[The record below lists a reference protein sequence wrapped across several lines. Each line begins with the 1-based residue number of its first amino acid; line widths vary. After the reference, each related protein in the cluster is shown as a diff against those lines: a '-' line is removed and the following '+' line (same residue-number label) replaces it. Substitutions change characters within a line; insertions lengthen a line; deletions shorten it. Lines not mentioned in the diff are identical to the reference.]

1 MKKYLYRDLFI
12 VEDTHWWHISKRKT
26 ISQLIKKYSIW
37 KNPKV
42 LDVGCGTG
50 RNIEELADLGQVYGL
65 DNSQEALRFCKKR
78 GLKNLIFGSAEKTN
92 MPNNSFDIITLLDV
106 LEHTDDDKTL
116 KEIHRILKKNGLLI
130 ITVPAFNW
138 LWSQWDIVLHHK
150 RRYTRES
157 LAGVLERNNYGIRK
171 ISYMYCFLVVP
182 ILIIRSIKSILFKK
196 EYPSDFKLS
205 SPLVNNLLIK
215 LTQFESFFYANGHI
229 PIGTSLI
236 VVAQKK

>member
-1 MKKYLYRDLFI
+1 MKKYLYGDLFSL
-12 VEDTHWWHISKRKT
+12 EDKHWWHISKRRIVRK
-26 ISQLIKKYSIW
+26 LIDKYNNLE
-37 KNPKV
+37 NPKI
-42 LDVGCGTG
+42 LDIGCGTG
-50 RNIEELADLGQVYGL
+50 RNIEELADLGQIYGL
-65 DNSQEALRFCKKR
+65 DNSREALRFCKKR

-92 MPNNSFDIITLLDV
+92 LPNNSFDIITLLDV

-116 KEIHRILKKNGLLI
+116 KEIHRILKKNSLLI

-157 LAGVLERNNYGIRK
+157 LTTILERNNYRIRK
-171 ISYMYCFLVVP
+171 ISYMYSFLVLP
-182 ILIIRSIKSILFKK
+182 ILLVRSIKSFLFKK
-196 EYPSDFKLS
+196 EYPSDFRLS
-205 SPLVNNLLIK
+205 SSLVNNLLNK